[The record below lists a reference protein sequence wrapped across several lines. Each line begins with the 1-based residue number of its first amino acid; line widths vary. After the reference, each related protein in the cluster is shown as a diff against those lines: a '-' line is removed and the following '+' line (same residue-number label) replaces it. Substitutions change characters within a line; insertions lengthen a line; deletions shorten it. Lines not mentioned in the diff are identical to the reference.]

1 MADRK
6 ITALT
11 ELTAPVA
18 TDVFPI
24 IDVSESANANKNKK
38 IQLTTIL
45 RGIPN
50 GSASAPSVGF
60 IDDTGTTGLFRV
72 TDDEIGIS
80 CNQTQIASFATTGL
94 KLGTGTAAA
103 QLHLFSSDT
112 TDQVIIENTDT
123 GADTAPD
130 LVLFRNSA
138 SPADNDNLANLVFR
152 GQDDNG
158 DAVEYATIAAQ
169 IADASNGSEDG
180 ILDLMSTAAGTLAS
194 RIRLKSEFVGIHES
208 DPTFPLHLATA
219 DTTAGF
225 CIESNLNSSGSSADI
240 LLFHRRGDSGAG
252 QDNDVLSTITFQGK
266 NDGANETDTVPAG
279 VEYAAIEAVIVDASD
294 DTEDGKLNLEV
305 MVAGTLTSVLAID
318 SNGATIV
325 GNIVVSGTVDGVD
338 IAARD
343 TLFGGLTSSSG
354 VLTNGVTAT
363 TQSAS
368 DNSTK
373 VATTAYTDT
382 AISNLIDSSPSTL
395 NTLNELA
402 AALGDDANFSTTVT
416 NSIAT
421 KLPLAGGTLTGNVN
435 HNDNVKA
442 IFGTGGD
449 LEIYHDSNNSVI
461 DSNTGDFYILSAG
474 AFIFQT
480 NNNENAIKCVA
491 NGAVELYFDNVKKA
505 ETTSTGIDVD
515 GSVTADDI
523 ITAGALLHEGDTDTL
538 VHFSAADT
546 IELKTGGISRLLVNN
561 FAIQLGRDI
570 LTNGQRILLGD
581 SSGSSDDRLCL
592 GESQDLQIF
601 HDGSDSKITNKTGN
615 LLIEAKDSETG
626 IKVIPDGSVELYHD
640 NVKRFNTTADA
651 VDVHGHLNLGAN
663 TDDKR
668 LRFGINNDLQ
678 LYHDAT
684 DSHILNSTGI
694 LKINSTSGVAITG
707 GLLFGSDTADA
718 NKLEDYEEGTWTPN
732 FAGLTAS
739 NTTNNCFY
747 IKIGDMVTAWFR
759 ATMPTSSSTANATIA
774 GLPFNIFA
782 ANNVGIAGGA
792 FSETNAGSDLSMI
805 GNANTDNMFILECN
819 SSGVAV
825 KTLAQISGK
834 DFRGSITY
842 RVA

>member
-103 QLHLFSSDT
+103 QLHLFSTDT

-194 RIRLKSEFVGIHES
+194 RIRLKSEFVGIHEA
-208 DPTFPLHLATA
+208 DPTFPLHLSTA

-421 KLPLAGGTLTGNVN
+421 KMPLAGGSFTGDVTFTGDSANIVFDKS
-435 HNDNVKA
+435 DNALEFADNAKA
-442 IFGTGGD
+442 SFGAGGD
-449 LEIYHDSNNSVI
+449 LTLLHDGTDSKITNITGNLVFEPKASETGIKVI
-461 DSNTGDFYILSAG
+461 PD
-474 AFIFQT
+474 
-480 NNNENAIKCVA
+480 
-491 NGAVELYFDNVKKA
+491 GAVELYFDNVK
-505 ETTSTGIDVD
+505 
-515 GSVTADDI
+515 
-523 ITAGALLHEGDTDTL
+523 
-538 VHFSAADT
+538 
-546 IELKTGGISRLLVNN
+546 
-561 FAIQLGRDI
+561 
-570 LTNGQRILLGD
+570 
-581 SSGSSDDRLCL
+581 
-592 GESQDLQIF
+592 
-601 HDGSDSKITNKTGN
+601 
-615 LLIEAKDSETG
+615 
-626 IKVIPDGSVELYHD
+626 
-640 NVKRFNTTADA
+640 RF
-651 VDVHGHLNLGAN
+651 
-663 TDDKR
+663 
-668 LRFGINNDLQ
+668 
-678 LYHDAT
+678 
-684 DSHILNSTGI
+684 
-694 LKINSTSGVAITG
+694 
-707 GLLFGSDTADA
+707 
-718 NKLEDYEEGTWTPN
+718 E
-732 FAGLTAS
+732 TAS
-739 NTTNNCFY
+739 N
-747 IKIGDMVTAWFR
+747 G
-759 ATMPTSSSTANATIA
+759 
-774 GLPFNIFA
+774 A
-782 ANNVGIAGGA
+782 AV
-792 FSETNAGSDLSMI
+792 
-805 GNANTDNMFILECN
+805 
-819 SSGVAV
+819 
-825 KTLAQISGK
+825 LA
-834 DFRGSITY
+834 D
-842 RVA
+842 